1 MVSWCHW
8 IVFLLLFLL
17 NILTVLSKLGLLKK
31 MRLRRAQMREC
42 MGIGYWTSRACSA
55 STRGH
60 STHHRT
66 GLADLG
72 PSRHRNPGVHL
83 RDHASTW
90 MNGIRMLSVG
100 HRMAWRQ
107 TRMLRNALMGRER
120 LRHHHR

>member
-1 MVSWCHW
+1 M
-8 IVFLLLFLL
+8 
-17 NILTVLSKLGLLKK
+17 LTVLSKLGLLKK

-42 MGIGYWTSRACSA
+42 MGIGYWTPRACRA
-55 STRGH
+55 STRRH

-66 GLADLG
+66 GLADLR
-72 PSRHRNPGVHL
+72 PSWHRNPGVYLLH
-83 RDHASTW
+83 HPSTR
-90 MNGIRMLSVG
+90 MDGIRMLSVG